1 MTRLKR
7 LNVISTY
14 SNSPD
19 ENHGLSENQ
28 DLQTGENQDL
38 QTDENQE
45 VQENEYEKLRQLTVR
60 ENKKILEEMGIKNI
74 AKSMTSLAQS
84 KKTKKRVVKQN
95 THTGDNSEKDYQQN
109 PKSVVSKKPPIYISS
124 LSTDRVANIR
134 KIRRVIASKPQS
146 LPPQI
151 AKGNQGGTKRTM
163 ALDENDEEDDEIF
176 QVDDI
181 ASNPPPPPPQKVPL
195 TSNARNAVSEI
206 VIGNQGGTKKRL
218 ALVDENDDDDD
229 EIFQVDDIPSNP
241 LPPPPLKVTSTSN
254 AVDAMSQI
262 VKGNKG
268 GTKRRLALVDEN
280 GGDDDVIF
288 QVSDLFMTENEPAID
303 DTAVEMENESVL
315 GALNK
320 GRGYTHKIDI
330 WKMKKTERICV
341 SFDKFGHPV
350 GEEGRELGQ
359 YLGTLVRMAENVSIE
374 YSDWRKVPMQKKE
387 DMYSLVKSKF
397 TFHPV
402 ESSQVKKWI
411 LFSMGKKWR
420 TWKGLLKSRGYD
432 PSLTIDEI
440 VAKQTNNDDRV
451 NPTQFKELVARWFTP
466 EFQNTCVKK
475 RSSRSKMKE
484 PHVTGTKSFARLA
497 HELAMDN
504 DGMYPTRGEMY
515 IKTRTRKDGS
525 IVDDEALGVVTSL
538 KAIASKS
545 TSTSGVQDDF
555 SNDEYSKVKGPE
567 KRGYVRLVGKMPA
580 KKSNGDSQI
589 IQQLES
595 ATQTISQLQGAFN
608 VMVNII
614 QEHIPNA
621 NLSAILSNMNL
632 QVSNI
637 GSANELS
644 SKSTDDGE
652 RADKR

>member
-1 MTRLKR
+1 MKYQSRQSVLDHLICSGFQPDYLKWVYHGEGATSASTGAT
-7 LNVISTY
+7 LNEEIRDLLYDAFEPEGGSGGEAHDNDSNY
-14 SNSPD
+14 SQEANNRGSKFDYLIKEAEEKVYPNCKHNKLSCVVHLYHLKCLNGWSD
-19 ENHGLSENQ
+19 KSFTMLLQYLHVLLPEGNLLPKTTQQVKRILANLGL
-28 DLQTGENQDL
+28 G
-38 QTDENQE
+38 
-45 VQENEYEKLRQLTVR
+45 YEKIHSCPNGCMLFWD
-60 ENKKILEEMGIKNI
+60 EK
-74 AKSMTSLAQS
+74 
-84 KKTKKRVVKQN
+84 
-95 THTGDNSEKDYQQN
+95 EKD
-109 PKSVVSKKPPIYISS
+109 
-124 LSTDRVANIR
+124 
-134 KIRRVIASKPQS
+134 
-146 LPPQI
+146 
-151 AKGNQGGTKRTM
+151 
-163 ALDENDEEDDEIF
+163 E
-176 QVDDI
+176 
-181 ASNPPPPPPQKVPL
+181 
-195 TSNARNAVSEI
+195 
-206 VIGNQGGTKKRL
+206 
-218 ALVDENDDDDD
+218 
-229 EIFQVDDIPSNP
+229 
-241 LPPPPLKVTSTSN
+241 
-254 AVDAMSQI
+254 
-262 VKGNKG
+262 
-268 GTKRRLALVDEN
+268 
-280 GGDDDVIF
+280 
-288 QVSDLFMTENEPAID
+288 
-303 DTAVEMENESVL
+303 
-315 GALNK
+315 
-320 GRGYTHKIDI
+320 
-330 WKMKKTERICV
+330 
-341 SFDKFGHPV
+341 
-350 GEEGRELGQ
+350 
-359 YLGTLVRMAENVSIE
+359 
-374 YSDWRKVPMQKKE
+374 
-387 DMYSLVKSKF
+387 SKF

-402 ESSQVKKWI
+402 ESSQIKKWI

-440 VAKQTNNDDRV
+440 VAKQTNNDNRV

-538 KAIASKS
+538 QAIASKS
-545 TSTSGVQDDF
+545 TRTSGVQDDF
-555 SNDEYSKVKGPE
+555 SNDEFSKVKGPE

-621 NLSAILSNMNL
+621 NMSAILSNMNL